1 MTEHV
6 LGNESDV
13 AGFPLTEN
21 MSKFVD
27 NLPIEL
33 TNTINKISQNKGGA
47 WIVGGAVRD
56 ASMGFIPSDIDL
68 ATDLRPDKLMSIFP
82 DAIETGLSFGTIT
95 IKSGNYLFQ
104 TTTLRVDGQYLD
116 SRRPESVEWKLSLNE
131 DLKRRDFTINS
142 MAIDVA
148 RRLYYDPNNGIK
160 DIENKIIR
168 CVGNP
173 EKRINEDALRI
184 LRAYRFLGQINTNN
198 WKLEDRLSKVI
209 VNNSYLIDDL
219 AKERIWQELIKI
231 LTCNKSQEIISL
243 MIRDKILNVIFGWK
257 FLETS
262 KLLSALEIQ
271 QNLDYISLFVLVN
284 YHLDKNSIANLC
296 KTLKLSKK
304 DSKSIMFT
312 SQMARLIPQNNIRY
326 LRLYRHLIGTR
337 WRQIL
342 RLSKIF
348 DQYDMIDFHNF
359 SKQSYFSKIINEI
372 ENLPPLACEQQL
384 IDGKWLMATT
394 NIEQGQK
401 LGRLKEWL
409 YRIQIEN
416 DLKKV
421 SEIEEILATLQWQNS
436 DFNSWPRMTL
446 E

>member
-1 MTEHV
+1 LTEYV
-6 LGNESDV
+6 FGNESDV

-33 TNTINKISQNKGGA
+33 SNTINKISQNKGGV

-68 ATDLRPDKLMSIFP
+68 ATDLRPEKLMSIFP

-95 IKSGNYLFQ
+95 VKSGNYLFQ
-104 TTTLRVDGQYLD
+104 TTTLRTDGVYLD
-116 SRRPESVEWKLSLNE
+116 NRRPESVEWNLSLNE

-198 WKLEDRLSKVI
+198 WKLEDSLAKVI
-209 VNNSYLIDDL
+209 TNNSYLIDDL

-231 LTCNKSQEIISL
+231 LNSNKSQEITRI

-257 FLETS
+257 YVETS
-262 KLLSALEIQ
+262 KLLSVLDSQ

-284 YHLDKNSIANLC
+284 YHLDKNGIVDLC

-304 DSKSIMFT
+304 DSKSIIFT
-312 SQMARLIPQNNIRY
+312 SQMARLIPQNDLRY
-326 LRLYRHLIGTR
+326 LRFYRHLIGTR
-337 WRQIL
+337 WKQIL
-342 RLSKIF
+342 YLSKIF
-348 DQYDMIDFHNF
+348 DQHDIIDFHNF
-359 SKQSYFSKIINEI
+359 SKQSYFTKIIHEI
-372 ENLPPLACEQQL
+372 ENLPPLKCQEQL

-416 DLKKV
+416 DLEKV
-421 SEIEEILATLQWQNS
+421 SEIEEILATLQWQSS
-436 DFNSWPRMTL
+436 DFNSWPRMSL

>member
-1 MTEHV
+1 MTEYV
-6 LGNESDV
+6 FGNESDV

-33 TNTINKISQNKGGA
+33 SNTINKISQNKGGV

-68 ATDLRPDKLMSIFP
+68 ATDLRPEKLMSIFP

-95 IKSGNYLFQ
+95 VKSGNYLFQ
-104 TTTLRVDGQYLD
+104 TTTLRTDGVYLD
-116 SRRPESVEWKLSLNE
+116 NRRPESVEWNLSLNE

-198 WKLEDRLSKVI
+198 WKLEDSLAKVI
-209 VNNSYLIDDL
+209 TNNSYLIDDL

-231 LTCNKSQEIISL
+231 LNSNKSQEITRI

-257 FLETS
+257 YVETS
-262 KLLSALEIQ
+262 KLLSVLDSQ

-284 YHLDKNSIANLC
+284 YHLDKNGIVDLC

-304 DSKSIMFT
+304 DSKSIIFT
-312 SQMARLIPQNNIRY
+312 SQMARLIPQNDLRY
-326 LRLYRHLIGTR
+326 LRFYRHLIGTR
-337 WRQIL
+337 WKQIL
-342 RLSKIF
+342 YLSKIF
-348 DQYDMIDFHNF
+348 DQHDIIDFHNF
-359 SKQSYFSKIINEI
+359 SKQSYFTKIIHEI
-372 ENLPPLACEQQL
+372 ENLPPLKCQEQL

-416 DLKKV
+416 DLEKV
-421 SEIEEILATLQWQNS
+421 SEIEEILATLQWQSS
-436 DFNSWPRMTL
+436 DFNSWPRMSL